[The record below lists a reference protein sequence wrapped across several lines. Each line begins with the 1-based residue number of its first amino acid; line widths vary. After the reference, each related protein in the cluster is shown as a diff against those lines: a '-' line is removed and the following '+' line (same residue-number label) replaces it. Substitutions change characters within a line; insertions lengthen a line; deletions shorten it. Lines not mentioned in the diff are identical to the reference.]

1 MIDAKGYADE
11 FMFNISSMTPD
22 DFEKYQSDSTQK
34 IVDICLRLLILE
46 DCIEKMTKIV
56 NE

>member
-1 MIDAKGYADE
+1 MMDAKDYADE
-11 FMFNISSMTPD
+11 FMFNIKSMNSD
-22 DFEKYQSDSTQK
+22 DFEKYQSESTQK

-46 DCIEKMTKIV
+46 DGIEKMTKIV